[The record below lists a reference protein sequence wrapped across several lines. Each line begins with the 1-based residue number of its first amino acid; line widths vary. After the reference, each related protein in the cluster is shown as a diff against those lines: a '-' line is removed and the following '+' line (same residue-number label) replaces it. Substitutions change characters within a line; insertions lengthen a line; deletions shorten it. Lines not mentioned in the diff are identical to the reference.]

1 VKGDP
6 GWIGVWLLVGSA
18 VAIVL
23 EMALAG
29 IWSLQVTRRARELSE
44 RLATE
49 SGQVQADLARLK
61 AALEETKVLWRPYR
75 RVLRWA
81 RHPLAIALMESYARR
96 KAQVP

>member
-1 VKGDP
+1 MSDP
-6 GWIGVWLLVGSA
+6 GPIGIWLLGASV
-18 VAIVL
+18 VVIVL
-23 EMALAG
+23 EMALAAAWG
-29 IWSLQVTRRARELSE
+29 LKVARRTRELSE

-49 SGQVQADLARLK
+49 RTELQADMARLR

-96 KAQVP
+96 RAQSL